1 VKVGDL
7 VAYVLDPDQIYLIV
21 DGERMPDEKG
31 DPIGYATIFRPGTG
45 KMFRRMR
52 YTILEAN
59 YRLVSEGG

>member
-1 VKVGDL
+1 MKPGDL

-31 DPIGYATIFRPGTG
+31 DPDGYATIFRPGE
-45 KMFRRMR
+45 KFRKMR

>member
-31 DPIGYATIFRPGTG
+31 DPDGYATIFRPGE
-45 KMFRRMR
+45 MFRRMR

-59 YRLVSEGG
+59 YRVVSEGG

>member
-1 VKVGDL
+1 MKQGDL

-31 DPIGYATIFRPGTG
+31 NPDGYATIFRPGE
-45 KMFRRMR
+45 MFRKMR

>member
-31 DPIGYATIFRPGTG
+31 DPDGYATIFRPGE
-45 KMFRRMR
+45 MFRKMR

-59 YRLVSEGG
+59 YRVVSESR